1 MKYKY
6 SFKKLIFM
14 KLFSLLLLFVYTT
27 TFSFSQTSYRFNNY
41 SINEGLSQSV
51 VTCLLQDNTNLLWVG
66 TQEGLNRFDGKVF
79 EIFNSDNTKGIE
91 SENIRCSAKT
101 SDGNLWFG
109 TTNGLLKYDFE
120 NEKFIS
126 FLFIKNTPLQIENI
140 SIDSKGNIWIASLTS
155 GLLMFDPKTEKFTSY
170 SFIIMTHRVQGVFF
184 DNENELFVTTEDKGL
199 LHYNIKHKSLKFLN
213 IPYKKGVQG
222 TITKIT
228 SCEKDKVLICTNFG
242 VYEYSRLTNRISLKF
257 RKFIKEYGAIGI
269 TNILLTKNKNWLLA
283 TINNGLFT
291 IKNDGHIF
299 NSSEDIFQKN
309 ALLNNKTNSFF
320 EDKQGNYW
328 IGTDR
333 GLSSFNPMVQGFL
346 GVGPTG
352 NLEQGVPTS
361 SIWSFSEDKNA
372 NFVFIGTDR
381 GVSRYNRY
389 SRKFDHF
396 YRDIE
401 KTKVSV
407 DECMALSLHVINQN
421 YILVGTS
428 DGLYELKISS
438 KTNYTFKKIKYLN
451 DIDAIN
457 HTRIYSIVHWK
468 ENLYFFSTSGGAILI
483 NLDTKKTIH
492 FENNILDK
500 ENTISGGICRLVF
513 KDNSGKIWFAT
524 STGGLNTLVQKGD
537 KLLIKP
543 YKNNEQI
550 LKFSKDYITSIYQ
563 KSEYEFWL
571 GTFGSGL
578 LKWNINTKKVEVFNK
593 SKGLPNNVIYGILST
608 DDKKLWISTNK
619 GICCFNLDNYSVVS
633 YKEVN
638 GLMSNEFNMGSYFK
652 SQTGEL
658 YFGGINGFNFFDPK
672 SLISKKNDI
681 EVQFTKLKID
691 KNWVIPNMKGSPLK
705 RNISVTKKL
714 ELSYVERNLTFQFIA
729 SDLSNPQ
736 LINYKYKVSG
746 LEDGETYLG
755 TNNEIRLQSLS
766 PGEYTLYV
774 YARFGEGEWCKKP
787 AVIQLLIES
796 PFWWKWWFWVSIAA
810 ILGLLVRLF
819 VQQKVELERRKLAR
833 LEIKI
838 IERTSEIR
846 AKNVQ
851 IEEQNEIINKEKE
864 KVIEQKRL
872 LQIEK
877 DKSETLIRKIIPEST
892 VEELKAHGKT
902 SARAYK
908 MVSILFT
915 DFVGFT
921 KIAEKMTPTNLVNKL
936 DIFFRKFDE
945 IIVNNNLE
953 KIKTIGDAYMCAGG
967 VPVRNNTNP
976 IDTCLAALQ
985 IQDYM
990 AKLKSE
996 AIKNDQEY
1004 WTLRLGIN
1012 TGEVTAGVIGSE
1024 KLAYDIWGSAVNRAQ
1039 RMEMMGEPGKV
1050 TITGET
1056 YKLIEPYFE
1065 CVFRG
1070 KAKSKNN
1077 NEMEMYSVERIKPQL
1092 SINGEGIYP
1101 NERFQQIVNLYLY
1114 SSINYYKAERHITR
1128 ILEKGLSK
1136 KLHYHCLDHIQDVVR
1151 AVENLALTED
1161 VTDEGLFLLKSAAS
1175 YHDAGFVEQYDK
1187 NEPIGARMA
1196 EEILPKYG
1204 YTDHHIA
1211 IIKDL
1216 IYVTQIPH
1224 LPKNKL
1230 EEIICDADLDYL
1242 GRSDF
1247 HEIADRL
1254 RVELR
1259 EHGKI
1264 DSDRKWD
1271 ELQVQFLSNHRY
1283 FTKTAIETRRP
1294 KKLQNLED
1302 IKDRLLRNEYN
1313 D

>member
-1 MKYKY
+1 MKVL
-6 SFKKLIFM
+6 SFLVC
-14 KLFSLLLLFVYTT
+14 FVI
-27 TFSFSQTSYRFNNY
+27 SIGMLFSQTSYRFNNY

-51 VTCLLQDNTNLLWVG
+51 VNCILQDNSNALWVG
-66 TQEGLNRFDGKVF
+66 TQEGLNRFDGKTF
-79 EIFNSDNTKGIE
+79 DIYNSDNTEGIE
-91 SENIRCSAKT
+91 SENVRCSAKT
-101 SDGNLWFG
+101 ADGNLWFG
-109 TTNGLLKYDFE
+109 TTNGLVKYDFKKE
-120 NEKFIS
+120 TFKTIDFQ
-126 FLFIKNTPLQIENI
+126 KNIPLQIENI
-140 SIDSKGNIWIASLTS
+140 SIDIEGNLWLSSLTS
-155 GLLMFDPKTEKFTSY
+155 GLLRLNHQTEKITSY
-170 SFIIMTHRVQGVFF
+170 SHLLPSNKVLTLHCEKNGDI
-184 DNENELFVTTEDKGL
+184 FVATEDKGL
-199 LHYNIKHKSLKFLN
+199 FHCNVKNKVARRIYIPFKFGETGAISN
-213 IPYKKGVQG
+213 
-222 TITKIT
+222 IT
-228 SCEKDKVLICTNFG
+228 SCENQKILICTTKG
-242 VYEYSRLTNRISLKF
+242 IYEYSMVTHRISLKF
-257 RKFIKEYGAIGI
+257 RKLYKEFGTIGVS
-269 TNILLTKNKNWLLA
+269 NILLTKNKNWLIA

-291 IKNDGHIF
+291 IKNDGYIF

-309 ALLNNKTNSFF
+309 ALLDNKTKAFF

-333 GLSSFNPMVQGFL
+333 GLCSFNPMVQGFL

-352 NLEQGVPTS
+352 NLEQGVPTPT
-361 SIWSFSEDKNA
+361 IWSFGEDEHSEY
-372 NFVFIGTDR
+372 VFIGTDR
-381 GVSRYNRY
+381 GISRFNRTT
-389 SRKFDHF
+389 RKFEHF
-396 YRDIE
+396 YRNAE
-401 KTKVSV
+401 KTNVSV
-407 DECMALSLHVINQN
+407 EECMALSLKVINKN

-428 DGLYELKISS
+428 DGLYELKINS
-438 KTNYTFKKIKYLN
+438 KNDYQFKKSKFFN
-451 DIDAIN
+451 DILTLN
-457 HTRIYSIVHWK
+457 HTRIYAILHWK
-468 ENLYFFSTSGGAILI
+468 ENQYFLGTSSGAVLI
-483 NLDTKKTIH
+483 NLSNKKSTL
-492 FENNILDK
+492 FEHSFTDK
-500 ENTISGGICRLVF
+500 DNTIAAGLCRVVY
-513 KDNSGKIWFAT
+513 KDRKGKIWFST
-524 STGGLNTLVQKGD
+524 STGGLNTLVQKD
-537 KLLIKP
+537 NKLFIKP
-543 YKNNEQI
+543 YKNNSEI
-550 LKFSKDYITSIYQ
+550 LKISKDYITSIYER
-563 KSEYEFWL
+563 KNDEMWF

-578 LKWNINTKKVEVFNK
+578 FKFNISTKKIETFNK
-593 SKGLPNNVIYGILST
+593 SNGLPNNVIYGILST
-608 DDKKLWISTNK
+608 DEKNLWFSTNK
-619 GICCFNLDNYSVVS
+619 GICWFNLDTYSIKN

-638 GLMSNEFNMGSYFK
+638 GLMSNEFNMGSYYK
-652 SQTGEL
+652 AKNGEL
-658 YFGGINGFNFFDPK
+658 YFGGINGYNYFDPK
-672 SLISKKNDI
+672 TLVPKKNEL
-681 EVQFTKLKID
+681 EVYFTKLKTEKD
-691 KNWVIPNMKGSPLK
+691 WVKINGKGSPLK
-705 RNISVTKKL
+705 TS
-714 ELSYVERNLTFQFIA
+714 LSLTSRLDLKYSQRNLTFQFLA
-729 SDLSNPQ
+729 SDLSNPE
-736 LINYKYKVSG
+736 LVNYKYKILG
-746 LEDGETYLG
+746 LEEGETYIG
-755 TNNEIRLQSLS
+755 NINEISLPSLS
-766 PGEYTLYV
+766 PGEYTLTV
-774 YARFGEGEWCKKP
+774 SARIGEGDWSKKP
-787 AVIQLLIES
+787 AIIQINVES

-810 ILGLLVRLF
+810 FLLLLVRLF
-819 VQQKVELERRKLAR
+819 VRQKVELERRKLVR
-833 LEIKI
+833 LEMKI
-838 IERTSEIR
+838 AERTSEIR
-846 AKNVQ
+846 AKNAQ
-851 IEEQNEIINKEKE
+851 IEEQNNIINKEKE

-892 VEELKAHGKT
+892 VEELKNSGKT

-921 KIAEKMTPTNLVNKL
+921 KIAEKMTPTDLVNKL
-936 DIFFRKFDE
+936 DVYFRKFDE

-985 IQDYM
+985 IQSYM
-990 AKLKSE
+990 AKLKKE
-996 AIKNDQEY
+996 AIATGEEY
-1004 WTLRLGIN
+1004 WSLRLGIN

-1092 SINGEGIYP
+1092 SINGEGVYP

-1114 SSINYYKAERHITR
+1114 SSINYHKAERYITR
-1128 ILEKGLSK
+1128 ILQKGLSE
-1136 KLHYHCLDHIQDVVR
+1136 KLHYHCIEHVEDVVR

-1204 YTDHHIA
+1204 YTDQHIT
-1211 IIKDL
+1211 IIKEL

-1224 LPKNKL
+1224 KPTNKL
-1230 EEIICDADLDYL
+1230 EEIMCDADLDYL
-1242 GRSDF
+1242 GRDDF

-1254 RVELR
+1254 RRELR

-1271 ELQVQFLSNHRY
+1271 ELQVNFLSNHRY

-1294 KKLQNLED
+1294 KKLQNLEE
-1302 IKDRLLRNEYN
+1302 IKQRLERNEYI